1 MATLASLKLVT
12 AKKPSNQT
20 PIVQRRNKL
29 CAKIFEQLA
38 LAKAQN
44 AGETYAPTRTKTV
57 TNLDGDRV
65 QVTVPKRIKPWW
77 FVGENGKV
85 CISIRYGAKVI
96 AITPKANA
104 IEVNSPT
111 ALIEALETVGAAV
124 QAGELDNQIEAVSGQ
139 IRSAFN
145 K

>member
-12 AKKPSNQT
+12 AKKPTNQT

-29 CAKIFEQLA
+29 CAKIAEQVA
-38 LAKAQN
+38 MAKAQN
-44 AGETYAPTRTKTV
+44 AGESYAPTRTKTT
-57 TNLDGDRV
+57 TNSEGDRV
-65 QVTVPKRIKPWW
+65 QVTMPKRVKPWW

-111 ALIEALETVGAAV
+111 ALIEALETVNAAV
-124 QAGELDNQIEAVSGQ
+124 LAGELDAQIEAASGQ